1 MKKALVVCRTGMGS
15 SMLLA
20 IKIRSTIE
28 KCKFP
33 IELKHDLLSG
43 VDAHRPDVVLV
54 MKDLVEDFKEKPNIY
69 VIGIKDIM
77 DTNYIEQELRKYLI
91 SCGEITE

>member
-1 MKKALVVCRTGMGS
+1 MGS

-33 IELKHDLLSG
+33 IELEHDLLSG

-54 MKDLVEDFKEKPNIY
+54 MKDLSEVMK
-69 VIGIKDIM
+69 
-77 DTNYIEQELRKYLI
+77 LI
-91 SCGEITE
+91 FNSF